1 MQAEKIIGAVFSTIA
16 IITLGIFITRTE
28 FSFQLQAWLS
38 FKYYIQFSPYV
49 ISIMLLYS
57 GVYLIGKNPKS
68 NFAMAI
74 FGYTMLEITAL
85 DWMGIVPNNLGMY
98 PTLMFLC
105 CAIVALW
112 ISHANSFNL
121 KKLSLKE
128 ILISVFAG
136 ALESLLLNYLQFN

>member
-1 MQAEKIIGAVFSTIA
+1 MQVRKIIGTVFSAVA
-16 IITLGIFITRTE
+16 IITLGFFITRTE

-38 FKYYIQFSPYV
+38 FKYYMQFSPYI

-57 GVYLIGKNPKS
+57 GVYIIRENPKS

-74 FGYTMLEITAL
+74 FGYTILEITTL
-85 DWMGIVPNNLGMY
+85 DWMGIVSNNLGTY
-98 PTLMFLC
+98 PTLMFIC

-112 ISHANSFNL
+112 ISHTNSFNL
-121 KKLSLKE
+121 KKLSLNE

-136 ALESLLLNYLQFN
+136 AMESLLLYYLQFN

>member
-1 MQAEKIIGAVFSTIA
+1 MQAEKIIGAVFSAIA